1 MNHDFFYNGK
11 NISISLLWTDEI
23 LTLRLFR
30 INPEQHNGDIFFSNH
45 LFIDHGE
52 ICFGH
57 LELPFSSINA
67 SPRKP
72 YVCQLPNIT
81 KPVFDMFCEAIKY
94 FDIHT
99 QNQME
104 GSS

>member
-30 INPEQHNGDIFFSNH
+30 INPDQHNGDIFFADD
-45 LFIDHGE
+45 LFIDHGK

-57 LELPFSSINA
+57 LELPYVSIDA
-67 SPRKP
+67 TPKRP
-72 YVCQLPNIT
+72 YICQFQNIT
-81 KPVFDMFCEAIKY
+81 KSVFDMFCKAIEY
-94 FDIHT
+94 YDIHT
-99 QNQME
+99 QNQTE